1 MNKEYFIKKAQE
13 IHRNKYDY
21 SLVEVSRSKDKVKI
35 ICPIHGVFVQE
46 ANSHLQGRGCAIC
59 SGKKFDLDT
68 FIRKANKIWNN
79 KYDYSKVVYTG
90 TNNKVCIICPEH
102 GEFWQTVSNHLKGQC
117 ACKECRGKSKDF
129 KVIRSKEDFIKV
141 ANEKYNYKFD
151 YSKVD
156 FKGSREKVCII
167 CPEHGEFWQLPYQ
180 HLNCKNGCP
189 KCTNTFRFTQDEF
202 IKECEKIHPEY
213 TTNKTVYTGITNS
226 VILTCPKHGD
236 FSILAS
242 TLIYHHGYCPDCA
255 VESYTL
261 TKEDFIRK
269 AREIHGW
276 KYDYSEVNYINYKTP
291 ITIICPKHGKFEQ
304 LPGNHLKGCKCP
316 ECAREQIEPSKGEL
330 FIKNLLNKY
339 HCKYKFQYE
348 IKTKEIAR
356 NSNKI
361 IVDFI
366 VKHNDCIYIIEYNG
380 KQHYEFIP
388 FFHNSQEDFQKQIR
402 RDNLLRKICSK
413 HPGKLEL
420 IEIPYNYSNSK
431 IIDTL
436 SFLDETKI

>member
-1 MNKEYFIKKAQE
+1 MK
-13 IHRNKYDY
+13 
-21 SLVEVSRSKDKVKI
+21 SI
-35 ICPIHGVFVQE
+35 IINLIIQKQI
-46 ANSHLQGRGCAIC
+46 L
-59 SGKKFDLDT
+59 
-68 FIRKANKIWNN
+68 
-79 KYDYSKVVYTG
+79 KVV
-90 TNNKVCIICPEH
+90 
-102 GEFWQTVSNHLKGQC
+102 
-117 ACKECRGKSKDF
+117 
-129 KVIRSKEDFIKV
+129 
-141 ANEKYNYKFD
+141 EKK
-151 YSKVD
+151 
-156 FKGSREKVCII
+156 KVCII

-202 IKECEKIHPEY
+202 IKECKKIHPEY

-255 VESYTL
+255 IESYTL

-269 AREIHGW
+269 AREVHGW

-330 FIKNLLNKY
+330 FIKNLLKKY

>member
-1 MNKEYFIKKAQE
+1 ME
-13 IHRNKYDY
+13 I
-21 SLVEVSRSKDKVKI
+21 LV
-35 ICPIHGVFVQE
+35 
-46 ANSHLQGRGCAIC
+46 
-59 SGKKFDLDT
+59 
-68 FIRKANKIWNN
+68 
-79 KYDYSKVVYTG
+79 
-90 TNNKVCIICPEH
+90 
-102 GEFWQTVSNHLKGQC
+102 
-117 ACKECRGKSKDF
+117 
-129 KVIRSKEDFIKV
+129 
-141 ANEKYNYKFD
+141 
-151 YSKVD
+151 
-156 FKGSREKVCII
+156 
-167 CPEHGEFWQLPYQ
+167 
-180 HLNCKNGCP
+180 
-189 KCTNTFRFTQDEF
+189 
-202 IKECEKIHPEY
+202 
-213 TTNKTVYTGITNS
+213 
-226 VILTCPKHGD
+226 
-236 FSILAS
+236 S

-255 VESYTL
+255 IESYTL

-269 AREIHGW
+269 AREVHGW

-330 FIKNLLNKY
+330 FIKSLLNKY

>member
-1 MNKEYFIKKAQE
+1 MVN
-13 IHRNKYDY
+13 
-21 SLVEVSRSKDKVKI
+21 L
-35 ICPIHGVFVQE
+35 
-46 ANSHLQGRGCAIC
+46 
-59 SGKKFDLDT
+59 
-68 FIRKANKIWNN
+68 
-79 KYDYSKVVYTG
+79 
-90 TNNKVCIICPEH
+90 
-102 GEFWQTVSNHLKGQC
+102 SN
-117 ACKECRGKSKDF
+117 
-129 KVIRSKEDFIKV
+129 
-141 ANEKYNYKFD
+141 
-151 YSKVD
+151 
-156 FKGSREKVCII
+156 
-167 CPEHGEFWQLPYQ
+167 YQ
-180 HLNCKNGCP
+180 
-189 KCTNTFRFTQDEF
+189 
-202 IKECEKIHPEY
+202 
-213 TTNKTVYTGITNS
+213 
-226 VILTCPKHGD
+226 
-236 FSILAS
+236 A
-242 TLIYHHGYCPDCA
+242 
-255 VESYTL
+255 
-261 TKEDFIRK
+261 
-269 AREIHGW
+269 
-276 KYDYSEVNYINYKTP
+276 
-291 ITIICPKHGKFEQ
+291 
-304 LPGNHLKGCKCP
+304 KGCKCP

-413 HPGKLEL
+413 HPGNLEL